1 MIKITV
7 ADQIRAPGQDWVITS
22 KYWAEARLHVCY
34 RGVSRCNASRVTCN
48 VIAVIAIVRNP
59 SVILTFLIFT
69 PCYLVVC
76 KEIFLGNN
84 AMQSCVMCLDPK
96 QGTDGRAALGNV
108 WVIRFNKSD
117 KITSHVT
124 FVFCG
129 CHQHGLI
136 WLLDSWLCVWWLD
149 ALYISFYCL
158 LMRTEFK

>member
-7 ADQIRAPGQDWVITS
+7 ADQIRAPGQNWVITS
-22 KYWAEARLHVCY
+22 KYWAELARCDYMLVTGECHAVT
-34 RGVSRCNASRVTCN
+34 RHVSRHL
-48 VIAVIAIVRNP
+48 IAVIAIVRNP

-69 PCYLVVC
+69 PCYLVSR
-76 KEIFLGNN
+76 KYSWET
-84 AMQSCVMCLDPK
+84 MQSCVMCLDPK
-96 QGTDGRAALGNV
+96 QGTDERAALGNV

-136 WLLDSWLCVWWLD
+136 WLLDCWLGVWWLD

>member
-7 ADQIRAPGQDWVITS
+7 ADQIRAPGQHWVITS
-22 KYWAEARLHVCY
+22 KYWAEARCDYMFVTGECHAVTRHV
-34 RGVSRCNASRVTCN
+34 SRVTLSQLSQLFGTHQLFSHSLSLRRVTLLC
-48 VIAVIAIVRNP
+48 VRKY
-59 SVILTFLIFT
+59 SWET
-69 PCYLVVC
+69 
-76 KEIFLGNN
+76 
-84 AMQSCVMCLDPK
+84 MQSCVMCLDPK
-96 QGTDGRAALGNV
+96 QGTDERAALGNV